1 MVGRLHFA
9 GRCHRTRTRV
19 PHFGPC
25 VRDDSAASAKGSR
38 RNTSANERR
47 KSPPI
52 LHPESRS
59 LCGAILCALAFPILK
74 PSTRKRYQSTLN
86 LHILPAF
93 GGKRLCDISTVEVHR
108 CILQKFNNGLGW
120 ETCNHLRNLLSKIF
134 ACATKW
140 GHLGGG
146 SPASVD

>member
-59 LCGAILCALAFPILK
+59 LCGAILCATGFPHIETFHSEALSVNFESSHFACIWRDTAVRHFNCRSAAFL
-74 PSTRKRYQSTLN
+74 PSTIQQWIRLGYLQS
-86 LHILPAF
+86 PAQSCVDEL
-93 GGKRLCDISTVEVHR
+93 RLCDE
-108 CILQKFNNGLGW
+108 G
-120 ETCNHLRNLLSKIF
+120 
-134 ACATKW
+134 
-140 GHLGGG
+140 
-146 SPASVD
+146 